1 MNDYKIKVS
10 IDGLD
15 ELEEKVE
22 RLRKNLTVLKEE
34 VADVQ
39 EQISSLELII
49 QTPKQ
54 C

>member
-1 MNDYKIKVS
+1 MNECKVKVS

-15 ELEEKVE
+15 ELGEKVE
-22 RLRKNLTVLKEE
+22 RLRKNLAALKEE
-34 VADVQ
+34 AKDVQ

-49 QTPKQ
+49 QTPEQ